1 MLTDEGTSHKTS
13 WWCHPPQRHYERLY
27 NEGLASDGVW

>member
-1 MLTDEGTSHKTS
+1 MLTDEGTSHKT